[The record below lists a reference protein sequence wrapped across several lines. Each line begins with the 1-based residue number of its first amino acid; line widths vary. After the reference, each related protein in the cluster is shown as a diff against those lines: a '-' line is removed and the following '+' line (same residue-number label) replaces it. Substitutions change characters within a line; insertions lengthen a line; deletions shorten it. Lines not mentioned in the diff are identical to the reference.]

1 MKTTAT
7 SSLFS
12 FFFRK
17 PIEALS
23 IIAILLCTF
32 NQSTFAQSSN
42 TTVIEDTTVVEL
54 FAIPS
59 PDEIIDY
66 VAQKN
71 LRFQKDILFN
81 TENLDGRFLTA
92 KDKYIAL
99 GMALTDLAYTVSFN
113 KLDASYKYLQAIDD
127 LGKQLNVI
135 PPQIEQIKDRFFN
148 NMNQPDT
155 IKAIYFEVYELVM
168 LNFYENNRFNH
179 YTLISSGIF
188 IESLY
193 LSVNS
198 VDRETQDKEFQ
209 KRIWEQKMVYDQLM
223 SMIGKNLDATS
234 RTLLKN
240 EMTPLGNC
248 FAKYSGNSPVANKPE
263 KQSSDVIVIG
273 NKESKIDLNAAIPEV
288 RSQIEILRAKWCK

>member
-1 MKTTAT
+1 MKTMAFC
-7 SSLFS
+7 SLFS
-12 FFFRK
+12 ISFRK
-17 PIEALS
+17 QIEVFS
-23 IIAILLCTF
+23 VIAILLCNC
-32 NQSTFAQSSN
+32 NQSVSAQSSN
-42 TTVIEDTTVVEL
+42 TSIIEDTTVVEL

-71 LRFQKDILFN
+71 LKYQKDILFN
-81 TENLDGRFLTA
+81 TDNLDGRFLTA

-113 KLDASYKYLQAIDD
+113 KFDASYKYLQTVDE

-168 LNFYENNRFNH
+168 MNFYENNRFNH

-198 VDRETQDKEFQ
+198 VDRQTQDKEFQ

-223 SMIGKNLDATS
+223 SMIGKNLDAAS
-234 RTLLKN
+234 KTLLKN

-248 FAKYSGNSPVANKPE
+248 FAKYAGNNPVANKPE
-263 KQSSDVIVIG
+263 KQNNDVIVIG
-273 NKESKIDLNAAIPEV
+273 NKESKIDLDTAIPEV
-288 RSQIEILRAKWCK
+288 TSQIEILRAKWCK

>member
-1 MKTTAT
+1 MKTMAFCN
-7 SSLFS
+7 LFS
-12 FFFRK
+12 ISFRK
-17 PIEALS
+17 QIEVLSVIAL
-23 IIAILLCTF
+23 LLCNY
-32 NQSTFAQSSN
+32 NQRIFAQSSN
-42 TTVIEDTTVVEL
+42 TSITEDTTVVEL

-71 LRFQKDILFN
+71 LKYQKDILFN
-81 TENLDGRFLTA
+81 TNNLDGRFLTA

-113 KLDASYKYLQAIDD
+113 KFDASYKYLQAVDD

-168 LNFYENNRFNH
+168 MNFYENNRFNH

-198 VDRETQDKEFQ
+198 VDRQTQDKEFQ

-223 SMIGKNLDATS
+223 SMIGKNLDAAS
-234 RTLLKN
+234 KTLLRN

-248 FAKYSGNSPVANKPE
+248 FAKYAGDNPVANKPE
-263 KQSSDVIVIG
+263 KQNNDLIVIG